1 MRRNSAMLYT
11 NWEKWAVET
20 WARPRRPKAEEFLL
34 RLLLLLFGPAR
45 LLYPTHIDWVIF
57 FFFSWSPKRQANLTT
72 TIVTNVNT
80 RKNNDRWRHARLNS
94 PTHPAGQS
102 KSFSSSFAYFDFCF
116 LIVSFGIS
124 RLGAPPTI
132 FSYRLS
138 GSCLWRGWTKRK
150 KEKNLLFGCVTIGIV
165 AIKLLAL
172 FCFSPFSF
180 FHVFVCVCVWG
191 GQKAIKS

>member
-34 RLLLLLFGPAR
+34 RLLLLLLGPAR

-72 TIVTNVNT
+72 TTVTNVNT
-80 RKNNDRWRHARLNS
+80 RKNNDRWRHARLNP
-94 PTHPAGQS
+94 PTHPAGRV
-102 KSFSSSFAYFDFCF
+102 KVFFFFFCLFWFLFFDCF
-116 LIVSFGIS
+116 VWNFTTRGPAHDIFLSTLWIVSLT
-124 RLGAPPTI
+124 RLNE
-132 FSYRLS
+132 
-138 GSCLWRGWTKRK
+138 K

-180 FHVFVCVCVWG
+180 FHVCVCVCVWG

>member
-34 RLLLLLFGPAR
+34 RLLLFGPAR

-57 FFFSWSPKRQANLTT
+57 FFLVSQTPGQFNYDDSNECQHKKKQRPLA
-72 TIVTNVNT
+72 T
-80 RKNNDRWRHARLNS
+80 RTS
-94 PTHPAGQS
+94 QSTHPAGRS

-150 KEKNLLFGCVTIGIV
+150 KKI
-165 AIKLLAL
+165 
-172 FCFSPFSF
+172 F
-180 FHVFVCVCVWG
+180 FLDVWRLE
-191 GQKAIKS
+191 SSR